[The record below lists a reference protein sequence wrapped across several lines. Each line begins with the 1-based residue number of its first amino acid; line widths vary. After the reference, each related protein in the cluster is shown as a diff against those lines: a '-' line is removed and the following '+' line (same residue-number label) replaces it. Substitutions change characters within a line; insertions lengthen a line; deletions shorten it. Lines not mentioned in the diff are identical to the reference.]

1 MEEATQRVER
11 YLGDAMLG
19 GLSRVRIVHGKGTG
33 RLRRGLGEYLKAHP
47 LVTELHPAS
56 FEEGGT
62 GATIVELDAKPA
74 PGESPA
80 TV

>member
-1 MEEATQRVER
+1 
-11 YLGDAMLG
+11 
-19 GLSRVRIVHGKGTG
+19 
-33 RLRRGLGEYLKAHP
+33 LGEYLKAHP

-80 TV
+80 TG